1 RNRSHRSTSK
11 TPSYTK
17 SVSWQHHL
25 LRHVFNIGEELN
37 NIESW
42 IYLRV
47 TFSILVIKVLFPN

>member
-1 RNRSHRSTSK
+1 MIHK
-11 TPSYTK
+11 TILKISF
-17 SVSWQHHL
+17 L

>member
-1 RNRSHRSTSK
+1 M
-11 TPSYTK
+11 
-17 SVSWQHHL
+17 

-47 TFSILVIKVLFPN
+47 TFSMLVIKVLFQN

>member
-1 RNRSHRSTSK
+1 FF
-11 TPSYTK
+11 
-17 SVSWQHHL
+17 L
-25 LRHVFNIGEELN
+25 LRRVFNIGEELN